1 VTAVTLARLAAGLAG
16 KKYSSVELAREALR
30 RVQAA
35 QPALNSLITV
45 TADQAL
51 QAAAVADK
59 RRAAGE
65 AGPLTGVPMIH
76 KDIFCTAGVLTTCG
90 SRMLSNFV
98 SPYDATVVRRLKDA
112 GMVMVGKANM
122 DEFAMG

>member
-1 VTAVTLARLAAGLAG
+1 MTARTLAQLAAGLAAR
-16 KKYSSVELAREALR
+16 KYSAAELTRAMLA

-35 QPALNSLITV
+35 QPRLNALISV
-45 TADQAL
+45 TADAAL
-51 QAAAVADK
+51 AEAAVADE
-59 RRAAGE
+59 RLAAGKG
-65 AGPLTGVPMIH
+65 GPLTGIPMIH

-90 SRMLSNFV
+90 SKMLSNFV
-98 SPYDATVVRRLKDA
+98 SPYDATVVSRLRQA